1 MKIRH
6 LIIILISLS
15 LALITSCTNEST
27 LNIATSANMQFAMI
41 EIVSE
46 FEKENNIKIELIVT
60 SSGKLTSQIEQGA
73 PFDVFVAANTKY
85 PAYLDSL
92 GLTTSPPKVYAHGKL
107 GLWTLKEFSPTLTLL
122 TADTI
127 QKIAIA
133 NPKTAPYG
141 KASIDVLKKHRIYDL
156 IKHKLVYGESIS
168 QVNQF
173 ITTGSVD
180 VGFTAYSVISNT
192 EMKTIGQWTS
202 INLNDHR
209 KILQAAVILKKSSNL
224 EEAKAFY
231 NFLFSERA
239 REILNKYGY
248 LTPEK

>member
-1 MKIRH
+1 MKFR
-6 LIIILISLS
+6 LVILISLP
-15 LALITSCTNEST
+15 LALITCCSNEST
-27 LNIATSANMQFAMI
+27 LKIATSANMQFAMS

-46 FEKENNIKIELIVT
+46 FEKENDIKSELIVT
-60 SSGKLTSQIEQGA
+60 SSGKLTSQIKQGA
-73 PFDVFVAANTKY
+73 PFDIFVAANTKY
-85 PAYLDSL
+85 PAHLDSM
-92 GLTTSPPKVYAHGKL
+92 GLTTSHPEVYAHGKL
-107 GLWTLKEFSPTLTLL
+107 GLWTLKEFTPTLTLL
-122 TADTI
+122 TTDII

-141 KASIDVLKKHRIYDL
+141 KASIDVLKHYHIYEQV
-156 IKHKLVYGESIS
+156 KHKLVYGESIS

-180 VGFTAYSVISNT
+180 IGLTAYSVVSNT
-192 EMKTIGQWTS
+192 EMKTIGQWIS

-209 KILQAAVILKKSSNL
+209 KILQAAVILKKSTNP

>member
-1 MKIRH
+1 MKFRH
-6 LIIILISLS
+6 LILISLS
-15 LALITSCTNEST
+15 FALITSCSNENT
-27 LNIATSANMQFAMI
+27 LHIATSANMQFAMS

-46 FEKENNIKIELIVT
+46 FEKDNDIKVELIVT

-92 GLTTSPPKVYAHGKL
+92 GLTTSAPKVYAHGKL

-122 TADTI
+122 TTDTI

-141 KASIDVLKKHRIYDL
+141 KASIDVLKHYRIYEQV
-156 IKHKLVYGESIS
+156 KHKLVFGESIS

-173 ITTGSVD
+173 ITTGSAD
-180 VGFTAYSVISNT
+180 IGFTAYSVVSYSK
-192 EMKTIGQWTS
+192 MKTIGKWTS
-202 INLNDHR
+202 INLNNHG
-209 KILQAAVILKKSSNL
+209 KILQAAVILKESTNP
-224 EEAKAFY
+224 EEAKVFY

-248 LTPEK
+248 LTPEE

>member
-1 MKIRH
+1 MKYSQFIH
-6 LIIILISLS
+6 ILLFVILIV
-15 LALITSCTNEST
+15 SCGNESA
-27 LNIATSANMQFAMI
+27 LNVATSANMQFPMN
-41 EIVSE
+41 EIVSA
-46 FEKENNIKIELIVT
+46 FEKDNTINVELIVT

-73 PFDVFVAANTKY
+73 PFDVFVAANKKY

-92 GLTTSPPKVYAHGKL
+92 GLTSSTPKVYAYGKL
-107 GLWTLKEFSPTLTLL
+107 GLWTLKDVSPTLTLL
-122 TADTI
+122 TTDTI

-141 KASIDVLKKHRIYDL
+141 KASIDVLKHNGIYERV
-156 IKHKLVYGESIS
+156 KHKLVFGESIS

-173 ITTGSVD
+173 ITTGSAD
-180 VGFTAYSVISNT
+180 IGFTAYSVVICT
-192 EMKTIGQWTS
+192 QMTKIGNWTS

-209 KILQAAVILKKSSNL
+209 KIDQAAVILKESGHP
-224 EEAKAFY
+224 EKAEVFY

-248 LTPEK
+248 LTSEE

>member
-1 MKIRH
+1 MKNRTFTHIC
-6 LIIILISLS
+6 LFTLL
-15 LALITSCTNEST
+15 LTSCNNENT
-27 LNIATSANMQFAMI
+27 LHIATSANMQFAMN
-41 EIVSE
+41 EIVSQ
-46 FEKENNIKIELIVT
+46 FEKKNDIKVELIIT

-92 GLTTSPPKVYAHGKL
+92 GLTTLPPKVYAHGKL
-107 GLWTLKEFSPTLTLL
+107 ALWTLKEFSPTLNLL
-122 TADTI
+122 ATDTI

-141 KASIDVLKKHRIYDL
+141 KASIEALKHYGIYEQV
-156 IKHKLVYGESIS
+156 KHKLVFGESIS

-180 VGFTAYSVISNT
+180 IGFTAFSVISYI
-192 EMKTIGQWTS
+192 EMKATGKCIS
-202 INLNDHR
+202 INVNDHK
-209 KILQAAVILKKSSNL
+209 KIEQAAVVIKSSTNMK
-224 EEAKAFY
+224 EAKAFY

>member
-1 MKIRH
+1 MKFRY
-6 LIIILISLS
+6 LILISLS
-15 LALITSCTNEST
+15 FALITSCSNENT
-27 LNIATSANMQFAMI
+27 LNIATSANMLFAMS

-46 FEKENNIKIELIVT
+46 FKKDNDIKVELIIT

-85 PAYLDSL
+85 PTYLDSL
-92 GLTTSPPKVYAHGKL
+92 GLTTSAPKVYAHGKL
-107 GLWTLKEFSPTLTLL
+107 GLWTLKELSPTLALL
-122 TADTI
+122 TTDTI

-133 NPKTAPYG
+133 NPKNAPYG
-141 KASIDVLKKHRIYDL
+141 KASIEALKHSGIYEQV
-156 IKHKLVYGESIS
+156 KHKLVFGESIS

-180 VGFTAYSVISNT
+180 IGFTAFSVISYI
-192 EMKTIGQWTS
+192 EMKAIGKCIS
-202 INLNDHR
+202 INVNDHK
-209 KILQAAVILKKSSNL
+209 KIEQAAVVIKSSTNMK
-224 EEAKAFY
+224 EAKAFY

-248 LTPEK
+248 LTPEE

>member
-1 MKIRH
+1 MKFRQ
-6 LIIILISLS
+6 LILISLS
-15 LALITSCTNEST
+15 LALITSCGNEST
-27 LNIATSANMQFAMI
+27 LNIATSANMQFAMS

-46 FEKENNIKIELIVT
+46 FEKETDIKTELIVT

-85 PAYLDSL
+85 PTYLDSL
-92 GLTTSPPKVYAHGKL
+92 RLSTSAPKVYARGKL
-107 GLWTLKEFSPTLTLL
+107 VLWTSKEFSPTLALL
-122 TADTI
+122 TTDTI

-141 KASIDVLKKHRIYDL
+141 KESINVLKHHGIYE
-156 IKHKLVYGESIS
+156 KVKEKLVFGESIS

-173 ITTGSVD
+173 ITTGSAD
-180 VGFTAYSVISNT
+180 IGFTAYSVVSNT
-192 EMKTIGQWTS
+192 KMKNGKWTS
-202 INLNDHR
+202 INLNDHG
-209 KILQAAVILKKSSNL
+209 KILQAAVILKESNNL
-224 EEAKAFY
+224 KQAKVFY

-248 LTPEK
+248 LTPE

>member
-1 MKIRH
+1 MKFRH
-6 LIIILISLS
+6 LILISLS
-15 LALITSCTNEST
+15 FALITSCSNENT
-27 LNIATSANMQFAMI
+27 LHIATSANMQFAMS

-46 FEKENNIKIELIVT
+46 FEKDNDIKVELIVT

-92 GLTTSPPKVYAHGKL
+92 GLTTSAPKVYAHGKL

-122 TADTI
+122 ATDTI

-141 KASIDVLKKHRIYDL
+141 KASIDVLKHYGIYERV
-156 IKHKLVYGESIS
+156 KHKLVFGESIS

-173 ITTGSVD
+173 ITTGSAD
-180 VGFTAYSVISNT
+180 IGFTAYSVASHT
-192 EMKTIGQWTS
+192 KMETIGKWTS
-202 INLNDHR
+202 INLNDHGE
-209 KILQAAVILKKSSNL
+209 ILQAAVIIKESTNPD
-224 EEAKAFY
+224 EAKAFY
-231 NFLFSERA
+231 NFIFSERA
-239 REILNKYGY
+239 SEILNKYGY
-248 LTPEK
+248 LSPEE

>member
-1 MKIRH
+1 MKFRH
-6 LIIILISLS
+6 LILISLS
-15 LALITSCTNEST
+15 FALITSCSNENT
-27 LNIATSANMQFAMI
+27 LHIATSANMQFAMS

-46 FEKENNIKIELIVT
+46 FKKDNDIKVELIIT

-92 GLTTSPPKVYAHGKL
+92 GLTTSAPKVYAHGKL

-122 TADTI
+122 TTDTI

-141 KASIDVLKKHRIYDL
+141 KASIDVLKHYGIYERV
-156 IKHKLVYGESIS
+156 KHKLVFGESIS

-173 ITTGSVD
+173 ITTGSAD
-180 VGFTAYSVISNT
+180 IGFTAYSIVSCT
-192 EMKTIGQWTS
+192 EMKTIGKWTS
-202 INLNDHR
+202 INLNDHGE
-209 KILQAAVILKKSSNL
+209 ILQAAVIIKESTNPD
-224 EEAKAFY
+224 EAKAFY
-231 NFLFSERA
+231 NFIFSERA
-239 REILNKYGY
+239 SEILNKYGY
-248 LTPEK
+248 LSPEE

>member
-1 MKIRH
+1 MKFR
-6 LIIILISLS
+6 LLILISLP
-15 LALITSCTNEST
+15 LALITSCSNENT
-27 LNIATSANMQFAMI
+27 LHIATSANMQFAMI

-46 FEKENNIKIELIVT
+46 FEKENDIKTELIVS

-73 PFDVFVAANTKY
+73 PFDIFVAANTKY

-92 GLTTSPPKVYAHGKL
+92 ELTTSPPRVYAYGKL
-107 GLWTLKEFSPTLTLL
+107 ALWTLKEFPPTLALL
-122 TADTI
+122 TTDTI

-141 KASIDVLKKHRIYDL
+141 KASIDVLKHYRIYEQV
-156 IKHKLVYGESIS
+156 KHKLVFGESIS

-180 VGFTAYSVISNT
+180 IGFTAYSIVSNT
-192 EMKTIGQWTS
+192 KMKTIGKWTS
-202 INLNDHR
+202 INLNDHGE
-209 KILQAAVILKKSSNL
+209 ILQAAVILKESTNPEK
-224 EEAKAFY
+224 AKVFY

-248 LTPEK
+248 LTPEE

>member
-1 MKIRH
+1 MKHSQFIH
-6 LIIILISLS
+6 ILLFAVLII
-15 LALITSCTNEST
+15 SCGNESA
-27 LNIATSANMQFAMI
+27 LNVATSANMQFPMN

-46 FEKENNIKIELIVT
+46 FEKENTINIELIVT

-73 PFDVFVAANTKY
+73 PFDVFVAANQKY

-92 GLTTSPPKVYAHGKL
+92 GLTSSTPKVYAYGKL
-107 GLWTLKEFSPTLTLL
+107 GLWTLKDVSPTLTLL
-122 TADTI
+122 TTDTI

-141 KASIDVLKKHRIYDL
+141 KASIDVLKKNGIYERV
-156 IKHKLVYGESIS
+156 KHKLVFGESIS

-173 ITTGSVD
+173 ITTGSAD
-180 VGFTAYSVISNT
+180 IGFTAYSVVACT
-192 EMKTIGQWTS
+192 EMKTIGKWTT

-209 KILQAAVILKKSSNL
+209 KIYQAAVILKESAHPKK
-224 EEAKAFY
+224 AKEFY

-248 LTPEK
+248 LTSEE

>member
-1 MKIRH
+1 MKFRY
-6 LIIILISLS
+6 LILISLS
-15 LALITSCTNEST
+15 LALITSCSNEST
-27 LNIATSANMQFAMI
+27 LNIATSANMQFAMS

-46 FEKENNIKIELIVT
+46 FEKENDIKTELIVT

-85 PAYLDSL
+85 PAYLDSI
-92 GLTTSPPKVYAHGKL
+92 GLTTLPPKVYAHGKL
-107 GLWTLKEFSPTLTLL
+107 ALWTLKEFSPTLNLL
-122 TADTI
+122 TTDTI

-141 KASIDVLKKHRIYDL
+141 KASIDILKHYRIYEQV
-156 IKHKLVYGESIS
+156 KHKLVFGESIS

-173 ITTGSVD
+173 ITTGSAD
-180 VGFTAYSVISNT
+180 IGFTAYSIVSMSNV
-192 EMKTIGQWTS
+192 KPKGRWTG
-202 INLNDHR
+202 IDVNVH
-209 KILQAAVILKKSSNL
+209 KEILQAAVILNGSTNL
-224 EEAKAFY
+224 NQAKVFY

-248 LTPEK
+248 LTPKE

>member
-1 MKIRH
+1 MKFRH
-6 LIIILISLS
+6 LILISLS
-15 LALITSCTNEST
+15 FALITSCSNENT
-27 LNIATSANMQFAMI
+27 LNIATSANMQFAMS

-46 FEKENNIKIELIVT
+46 FKKDNDIKIELIVT

-92 GLTTSPPKVYAHGKL
+92 GLTTSAPKVYAQGKL
-107 GLWTLKEFSPTLTLL
+107 GLWTLKEFSPTLNLL
-122 TADTI
+122 TTDTI

-141 KASIDVLKKHRIYDL
+141 KASIDVLKHNGIYERV
-156 IKHKLVYGESIS
+156 KHKLVFGESIS

-173 ITTGSVD
+173 ITTGSAD
-180 VGFTAYSVISNT
+180 IGFTAYSVVSIV
-192 EMKTIGQWTS
+192 EMKTFGKWTT
-202 INLNDHR
+202 INLNEHR
-209 KILQAAVILKKSSNL
+209 KILQAAVVLKESTNPEK
-224 EEAKAFY
+224 AKAFY

-248 LTPEK
+248 LTPEE

>member
-1 MKIRH
+1 MKFRL
-6 LIIILISLS
+6 LIPISLL
-15 LALITSCTNEST
+15 LALITSCSNENT
-27 LNIATSANMQFAMI
+27 LHIATSANMQFAMI

-46 FEKENNIKIELIVT
+46 FEKENDIKTELIVS

-73 PFDVFVAANTKY
+73 PFDIFVAANTKY
-85 PAYLDSL
+85 PAYLDSM
-92 GLTTSPPKVYAHGKL
+92 GLTTSAPRVYAYGKL
-107 GLWTLKEFSPTLTLL
+107 GLWMLKEFPPTLALL
-122 TADTI
+122 TTDTI

-141 KASIDVLKKHRIYDL
+141 KASIDVLKHYRIYEQV
-156 IKHKLVYGESIS
+156 KHKLVFGESIS

-180 VGFTAYSVISNT
+180 IGFTAYSIVSNT
-192 EMKTIGQWTS
+192 KMKTIGKWTS
-202 INLNDHR
+202 INLNDHGE
-209 KILQAAVILKKSSNL
+209 ILQAAVILKESTNPEK
-224 EEAKAFY
+224 AKVFY

-248 LTPEK
+248 LTPEE

>member
-1 MKIRH
+1 MKFRQ
-6 LIIILISLS
+6 LILIGLS
-15 LALITSCTNEST
+15 LTLITSCSNEST
-27 LNIATSANMQFAMI
+27 LNIAASANMQFAMS

-46 FEKENNIKIELIVT
+46 FEKENDIKTELIVT

-85 PAYLDSL
+85 PTYLDSL
-92 GLTTSPPKVYAHGKL
+92 RLTTSAPKVYARGKL
-107 GLWTLKEFSPTLTLL
+107 VLWTYKEFSPTLALL
-122 TADTI
+122 TTDTI

-141 KASIDVLKKHRIYDL
+141 KASIDVLKHYRIYEQV
-156 IKHKLVYGESIS
+156 KHKLVYGESIS

-180 VGFTAYSVISNT
+180 IGFTAYSVVSNT
-192 EMKTIGQWTS
+192 KMKTIGKWTS
-202 INLNDHR
+202 INLNVHG
-209 KILQAAVILKKSSNL
+209 KIRQAAVILKESTNL
-224 EEAKAFY
+224 DEAKVFY

-248 LTPEK
+248 LTPEE

>member
-1 MKIRH
+1 MKFRH
-6 LIIILISLS
+6 LIHISLS
-15 LALITSCTNEST
+15 LLLLTSCSNENN
-27 LNIATSANMQFAMI
+27 LNIATSANMQFAMR

-46 FEKENNIKIELIVT
+46 FENENDINIQLIVS

-73 PFDVFVAANTKY
+73 PFDIFVAANTKY
-85 PAYLDSL
+85 PTYLDSL
-92 GLTTSPPKVYAHGKL
+92 GLTTLHPKVYAHGKL
-107 GLWTLKEFSPTLTLL
+107 GLWTLKEFSPALALL
-122 TADTI
+122 TTDTI

-141 KASIDVLKKHRIYDL
+141 KASIDVLKHYHIYEQV
-156 IKHKLVYGESIS
+156 KHKLVYGESIS

-180 VGFTAYSVISNT
+180 IGFTAYSVVSNT
-192 EMKTIGQWTS
+192 KMKTIGKWTS
-202 INLNDHR
+202 INLNNHR
-209 KILQAAVILKKSSNL
+209 QILQAAVVLKGSTNP

-231 NFLFSERA
+231 NFLFSEIA